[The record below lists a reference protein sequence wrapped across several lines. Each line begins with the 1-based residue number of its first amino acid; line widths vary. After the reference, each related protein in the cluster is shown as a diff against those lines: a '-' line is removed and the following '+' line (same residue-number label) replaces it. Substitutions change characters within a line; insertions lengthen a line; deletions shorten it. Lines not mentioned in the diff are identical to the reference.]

1 MNGPARFHRRVAYC
15 MKKRTLVTILLLIFI
30 NSAFAESFMEFLKKK
45 SAGFLPDTLVCKS
58 GKLNYD
64 VSHQELFRS
73 TLGDSLLSRY
83 TFRQQKLDF
92 YYPANRFYLN
102 TSVKRSLLN
111 ISDFFNVPDQ
121 LIMNPRPVFYDL
133 SITVSFPYK
142 DWLLKPS
149 LESGFFSGSD
159 TAFVLQYPRSETD
172 AYNAYFFNLLPDA
185 FGDIIPYRT
194 NLRHGSAMIELHKK
208 TQYGRWF
215 FKYQFEPG
223 HFTLKETHVNKS
235 SYEKLKGP
243 RESKLSLK
251 TAKQTLAVAWQNQKH
266 SAFSLKYQSLGTPL
280 DWRHTVFPA
289 EPDTLEIV
297 KLLNGKTKA
306 HFLNT
311 AYRYQNEGLT
321 LEAHAG
327 GGMFNADASASTPVL
342 GYLFYIL
349 PISHQANAEAAMRF
363 MHMQVYFNYRFSL
376 GVFNFTPRLDLYA
389 ARFYSDISLNA
400 ELEFGL
406 EDIQFQQNYIHALY
420 LVSPGLISDIALN
433 PDLHIHVNAEQL
445 IPFFKTVYPEI
456 TPPVPDDIRRYGGL
470 SVSAGVSLQW

>member
-1 MNGPARFHRRVAYC
+1 MNRPAGLYRRVTYC

-30 NSAFAESFMEFLKKK
+30 NSAFAESLMEFLKKE
-45 SAGFLPDTLVCKS
+45 SAGFLPDTLVRES
-58 GKLNYD
+58 RKLNYD

-73 TLGDSLLSRY
+73 ALDDSLLSRY

-92 YYPANRFYLN
+92 YYPGNRFYLDA
-102 TSVKRSLLN
+102 SVKRSLLN
-111 ISDFFNVPDQ
+111 ISDFFNIPDQ
-121 LIMNPRPVFYDL
+121 LVMNPGPVFYDL
-133 SITVSFPYK
+133 SLTVSFPYK

-149 LESGFFSGSD
+149 LESVFFSDSD

-172 AYNAYFFNLLPDA
+172 AYNAYFFNLLPGT
-185 FGDIIPYRT
+185 FGDTIPYAT
-194 NLRHGSAMIELHKK
+194 NLLHSSAMIELHKK

-223 HFTLKETHVNKS
+223 RFTLEEKHVNKS

-243 RESKLSLK
+243 RESTLSLK
-251 TAKQTLAVAWQNQKH
+251 TTKQTLALAWQNQKY
-266 SAFSLKYQSLGTPL
+266 STFSLKYQNLRAPL

-297 KLLNGKTKA
+297 KLLNGKSKA

-311 AYRYQNEGLT
+311 AYRYQNENLT

-327 GGMFNADASASTPVL
+327 GGMFNVDAFASTPVL

-349 PISHQANAEAAMRF
+349 PISHQADADAAMRF
-363 MHMQVYFNYRFSL
+363 IHMQTYINYHFTFGIFSL
-376 GVFNFTPRLDLYA
+376 TPRLDLTA
-389 ARFYSDISLNA
+389 ARFYSDVSLNA

-420 LVSPGLISDIALN
+420 LVNPGLHSDIALN
-433 PDLHIHVNAEQL
+433 RDLHIHVNVEQL

-456 TPPVPDDIRRYGGL
+456 PPPVPDDIRRYGGL
-470 SVSAGVSLQW
+470 SVNAGVSLQW